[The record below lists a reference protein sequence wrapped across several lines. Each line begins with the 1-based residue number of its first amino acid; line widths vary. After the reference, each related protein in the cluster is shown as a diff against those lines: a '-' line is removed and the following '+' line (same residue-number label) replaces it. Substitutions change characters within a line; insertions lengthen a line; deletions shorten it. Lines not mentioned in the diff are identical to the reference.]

1 MRLCQAE
8 RRHAARVWHTA
19 GVSVDRRRSLPPEPQ
34 PENQGSPAVA
44 TEGLTRRFDQLLA
57 VDHLDLTVARGAFYG
72 LLGSNGAGKTTMIRM
87 LTTLLPPTSGTARV
101 SGFDVVRQPREVR
114 RRIGYVPQL
123 LSADAG
129 LTGRENLML
138 SARLYAIPPLER
150 RERIEEALAFMGL
163 AEFADSLVK
172 TYSGGMIRRLEIAQS
187 MLHRPAVLF
196 LDEPTVGLDPR
207 ARHAVWDRLRELR
220 ERYGTSVLLTTHDM
234 EEADAL
240 CDFITLLHRGRVAVS
255 GAPDALKAAI
265 GKDATM
271 DDVFVAHT
279 GGTMEETGS
288 YREVARTRITAH
300 RLE

>member
-1 MRLCQAE
+1 M
-8 RRHAARVWHTA
+8 
-19 GVSVDRRRSLPPEPQ
+19 
-34 PENQGSPAVA
+34 A